1 MEQISELISKIKF
14 GEGNV
19 IKNIVFLKN
28 QNTILLYDN
37 KVEIYNHG
45 FIKSNEIHQEESNKK
60 MIFNEIFEIK
70 SRKNNIIIGIATN
83 TPYIYLYQIKN
94 KSVQKLQ
101 KIEGKIICTLDN
113 NKFLNFCHQFKNT
126 YSYSFSLY
134 KKEKNKLKFE
144 IKKDNLLITF
154 NTFSQNNEKNDYY
167 KEFIF
172 MIMILKNLF

>member
-14 GEGNV
+14 KEGDI
-19 IKNIVFLKN
+19 IKNILFLKN
-28 QNTILLYDN
+28 KNMILLYNN
-37 KVEIYNHG
+37 KVEIYNPR
-45 FIKSNEIHQEESNKK
+45 FIKSNEIHQAEYNKK
-60 MIFNEIFEIK
+60 MMFNEIYEIK

-126 YSYSFSLY
+126 YSFSLY
-134 KKEKNKLKFE
+134 KKER
-144 IKKDNLLITF
+144 KK
-154 NTFSQNNEKNDYY
+154 
-167 KEFIF
+167 
-172 MIMILKNLF
+172 